1 MGPVVGEYVFGLAR
15 PIQAEVTPGAPE
27 APGARDERLR
37 ISTRDPL
44 RERDPPSKFAAPDSL
59 HLSRNV
65 GDRPEEDQP
74 NHAPIA
80 GAGRVVEHLVGAG
93 GVPGKDDTAVAALD
107 GKGDHR
113 SDVLDALAEPLEGRA
128 GEVLAPAGDDIV
140 AAVVELEVR
149 DARGVEPSRQ
159 LPDQRLPGGERRPE
173 AVHPDEGRAPPAAPR
188 LGDDAVEP
196 DAVASAEADER
207 DGDAG
212 RFPQRLTRDD
222 GPGRF
227 ELRQVFEVMLGEVAG
242 VGLDRQRAP
251 GGRCPDPL
259 PVALAET
266 FQERDGPASNLAEGG
281 EILAEVP
288 QRGLRRETRPTS
300 G

>member
-1 MGPVVGEYVFGLAR
+1 MKRSIAWPRAR
-15 PIQAEVTPGAPE
+15 SRPWNPWRARGMTMPASERARVTF
-27 APGARDERLR
+27 R
-37 ISTRDPL
+37 SN
-44 RERDPPSKFAAPDSL
+44 
-59 HLSRNV
+59 LSRDV
-65 GDRPEEDQP
+65 GDGPEEDQP

-149 DARGVEPSRQ
+149 DARGVEPCRQ

-173 AVHPDEGRAPPAAPR
+173 AVHPDERRAPPAAPR
-188 LGDDAVEP
+188 FGDDAVEP

-207 DGDAG
+207 DGNACRPCHARTPAG
-212 RFPQRLTRDD
+212 FAEAVNRKSVWLSSSAPGPRWRGGRRRRLASQRGTLIRAGESRRVHAVRFLKYEPLTAIL
-222 GPGRF
+222 PLWQPCVVSA
-227 ELRQVFEVMLGEVAG
+227 LRQPPYIHPTLRTGNI
-242 VGLDRQRAP
+242 QCP
-251 GGRCPDPL
+251 GH
-259 PVALAET
+259 
-266 FQERDGPASNLAEGG
+266 
-281 EILAEVP
+281 
-288 QRGLRRETRPTS
+288 TRP
-300 G
+300 

>member
-1 MGPVVGEYVFGLAR
+1 MKRSIAWPRARSRPWNPWRARGMTMPASERARVTFRSNALMSSAGRRSRYSSRLPMMAATGTRTPRSTAQRAWAVVGEYVFGLAR

-37 ISTRDPL
+37 VSTRDPL

-59 HLSRNV
+59 HLSRDV

-140 AAVVELEVR
+140 AAV
-149 DARGVEPSRQ
+149 
-159 LPDQRLPGGERRPE
+159 
-173 AVHPDEGRAPPAAPR
+173 
-188 LGDDAVEP
+188 
-196 DAVASAEADER
+196 
-207 DGDAG
+207 
-212 RFPQRLTRDD
+212 
-222 GPGRF
+222 
-227 ELRQVFEVMLGEVAG
+227 
-242 VGLDRQRAP
+242 
-251 GGRCPDPL
+251 
-259 PVALAET
+259 
-266 FQERDGPASNLAEGG
+266 
-281 EILAEVP
+281 
-288 QRGLRRETRPTS
+288 
-300 G
+300 